1 MADLMTLEEVAQY
14 LRVTEKTI
22 YRLLDKRGVP
32 AARVGHQWR
41 FDKAVIDIWLRQSST
56 EAETRILVIDDD
68 ETICSLF
75 KDTLEDAGYKVTAVT
90 DSYEGLELVK
100 NEDYD
105 LVFLDLK
112 MPGLDGAEL
121 LGQIRAVKPEMPV
134 TVVTGYPESDLMMK
148 ALNYGPLGVMKKPF
162 KGSDVLTTV
171 RNYLRL
177 GTPVK

>member
-1 MADLMTLEEVAQY
+1 MAELMTLEEVAQY

-41 FDKAVIDIWLRQSST
+41 FDKAVIDTWLRQSST
-56 EAETRILVIDDD
+56 EAEARILVIDDD

-75 KDTLEDAGYKVTAVT
+75 KDTLDDAGYKVTAVT
-90 DSYEGLELVK
+90 NSYEGLELVK

-134 TVVTGYPESDLMMK
+134 TVVTGYPESDLMMR

-177 GTPVK
+177 GMPVK

>member
-1 MADLMTLEEVAQY
+1 MAELMTLEEVANY

-100 NEDYD
+100 GGNYA
-105 LVFLDLK
+105 LLFLDLK
-112 MPGLDGAEL
+112 MPEMDGAEL
-121 LGQIRAVKPEMPV
+121 LKQIRAVKPEMPV
-134 TVVTGYPESDLMMK
+134 TVITGYPESDLMMK
-148 ALNYGPLGVMKKPF
+148 ALDYGPLGVMKKPF
-162 KGSDVLTTV
+162 KGSDILISI
-171 RNYLRL
+171 RNYLRV
-177 GTPVK
+177 GTPSK

>member
-1 MADLMTLEEVAQY
+1 MTLEEVAQY

-41 FDKAVIDIWLRQSST
+41 FDKAVIDTWLRQSST
-56 EAETRILVIDDD
+56 EAEARILVIDDD

-90 DSYEGLELVK
+90 NSYEGLELVK

-162 KGSDVLTTV
+162 KASDVLTTV

-177 GTPVK
+177 GMPVK

>member
-1 MADLMTLEEVAQY
+1 MAELMTLEEIAQY

-41 FDKAVIDIWLRQSST
+41 FDKAVIDTWLHQSST
-56 EAETRILVIDDD
+56 EAEARILIIDDD

-100 NEDYD
+100 KGDYD

-134 TVVTGYPESDLMMK
+134 MVVTGYPESDLMMK

-177 GTPVK
+177 GMPVK

>member
-1 MADLMTLEEVAQY
+1 MTLEEVAQY

-41 FDKAVIDIWLRQSST
+41 FDKAVIDTWLRQSST
-56 EAETRILVIDDD
+56 EAEARILVIDDD

-177 GTPVK
+177 GMPVK

>member
-1 MADLMTLEEVAQY
+1 MTLEEVAQY

-41 FDKAVIDIWLRQSST
+41 FDKAVIDTWLRQSST
-56 EAETRILVIDDD
+56 EAEARILVIDDD

-75 KDTLEDAGYKVTAVT
+75 KDTLDDAGYKVTAVT

-134 TVVTGYPESDLMMK
+134 TVVTGYPESDLMMR

-177 GTPVK
+177 GMPVK

>member
-1 MADLMTLEEVAQY
+1 MAELMTLEEVAQY

-41 FDKAVIDIWLRQSST
+41 FDKAVIDTWLRQSST
-56 EAETRILVIDDD
+56 EAEARILVIDDD

-90 DSYEGLELVK
+90 NSYEGLELVK

-134 TVVTGYPESDLMMK
+134 TVVTGYPESDLMMR

-177 GTPVK
+177 GMPVK

>member
-1 MADLMTLEEVAQY
+1 MAELMTLEEVAQY

-41 FDKAVIDIWLRQSST
+41 FDKAVIDTWLRQSST
-56 EAETRILVIDDD
+56 EAEARILVIDDD

-90 DSYEGLELVK
+90 NSYEGLELVK

-177 GTPVK
+177 GMPVK